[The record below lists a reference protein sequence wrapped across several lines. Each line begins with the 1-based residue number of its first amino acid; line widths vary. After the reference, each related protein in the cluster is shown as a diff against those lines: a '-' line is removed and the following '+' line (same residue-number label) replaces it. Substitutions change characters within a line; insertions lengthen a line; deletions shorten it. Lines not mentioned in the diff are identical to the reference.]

1 MVADDDATT
10 VRVRAIGSRPDE
22 RGSRWRKAHRRRE
35 REDRQHREARSS
47 QRGVH
52 RATVLAAGGDGGGAY
67 SGEPGGASGGS
78 RFSGCSRGSWE
89 PWWWMFVAW
98 QPREIDRVCQPPFAP
113 SRRATVALARE
124 PLSLSLSL
132 YLSISLRLFALQF
145 SLSLNFF
152 SFPSFTPEPPPSRDL
167 FHRWKRY
174 TTSPAKLSDFPRLF
188 TSVFDPKDRY
198 LLDGNPCNRRRLVP
212 TRCSFSGNRKRRQQ
226 FPIPLSVI
234 ITLPSSPE
242 EIEEISSP
250 FEQTRAF
257 NLMEIFQQR
266 SQIVFLRRCVQ
277 PNREPAPSVFLHRRD
292 LRRKTISGE
301 RERERERERVER
313 DR

>member
-132 YLSISLRLFALQF
+132 
-145 SLSLNFF
+145 SLSLYLSSSFRVAVF
-152 SFPSFTPEPPPSRDL
+152 PFSQLLLLSLFHPRATTLARSFPQMETIYHLPRETIRFSPVIYQRLRSQGPIPSR
-167 FHRWKRY
+167 
-174 TTSPAKLSDFPRLF
+174 
-188 TSVFDPKDRY
+188 
-198 LLDGNPCNRRRLVP
+198 
-212 TRCSFSGNRKRRQQ
+212 RQ
-226 FPIPLSVI
+226 P
-234 ITLPSSPE
+234 
-242 EIEEISSP
+242 
-250 FEQTRAF
+250 
-257 NLMEIFQQR
+257 
-266 SQIVFLRRCVQ
+266 VQ
-277 PNREPAPSVFLHRRD
+277 PPA
-292 LRRKTISGE
+292 ISPDALL
-301 RERERERERVER
+301 V
-313 DR
+313 